1 MTYVR
6 LIIIVMVLAAIAGGL
21 MACTREAPRYD
32 PIILPGKEVERIV
45 QQKCED
51 TRPPAPDY
59 PDDDAELAAVDEND
73 PLAIYILS
81 QMYRAARALY
91 RARLA
96 ADDVQITACARGRQ

>member
-1 MTYVR
+1 MIVR
-6 LIIIVMVLAAIAGGL
+6 ILFILGVIAFVVAVTAACATKQP
-21 MACTREAPRYD
+21 AYD
-32 PIILPGKEVERIV
+32 SVVITKEVGRIV
-45 QQKCED
+45 QEKCED

-59 PDDDAELAAVDEND
+59 PDDDAELAAVNEND